1 MVGNLPVAKPKL
13 LAKSQTMTMICDYS
27 YTIESHT
34 RLVKRTKL
42 YYQGCKNKEMKT
54 YWESSFYPKASSVHR
69 KTRKTFRDI
78 FSKSLALLL
87 NSSLRQP
94 IELFQSTE
102 TIEPIHLAILTPK
115 STYRY
120 HFEEGGMNYKGMDDI
135 SYRMDAS
142 KAKRRETAGG
152 REGLIAPLLLPF
164 GKGRSHP
171 DPVQYRFLSFQS
183 VCALLICSKGLSN
196 IGRLDL
202 VRGLLL
208 KQSNRKWFT
217 CQKYLQIALC
227 GTKDLNETLERSHA
241 NEIGKKG
248 GVVNSW

>member
-94 IELFQSTE
+94 IELFQLPPQRNWDFT
-102 TIEPIHLAILTPK
+102 K
-115 STYRY
+115 SRY
-120 HFEEGGMNYKGMDDI
+120 FEQIRNI
-135 SYRMDAS
+135 RNSIP
-142 KAKRRETAGG
+142 KRRVWPSMPP
-152 REGLIAPLLLPF
+152 PLWTLPDQE
-164 GKGRSHP
+164 K
-171 DPVQYRFLSFQS
+171 
-183 VCALLICSKGLSN
+183 N
-196 IGRLDL
+196 
-202 VRGLLL
+202 
-208 KQSNRKWFT
+208 
-217 CQKYLQIALC
+217 
-227 GTKDLNETLERSHA
+227 
-241 NEIGKKG
+241 
-248 GVVNSW
+248 